1 MFVDGVVKNYNA
13 ERGFG
18 FISVDGQKK
27 KYFFILQIA
36 QTVMLSLNKAS
47 GLSFVLLMIKGNLKH
62 KILFA

>member
-27 KYFFILQIA
+27 EIFFHIIDCSNGH
-36 QTVMLSLNKAS
+36 V
-47 GLSFVLLMIKGNLKH
+47 
-62 KILFA
+62 